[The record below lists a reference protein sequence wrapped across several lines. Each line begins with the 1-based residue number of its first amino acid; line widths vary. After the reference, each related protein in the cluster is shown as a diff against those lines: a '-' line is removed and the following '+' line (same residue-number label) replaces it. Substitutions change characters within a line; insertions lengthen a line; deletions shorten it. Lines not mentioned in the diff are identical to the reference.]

1 MTTEMTTEMT
11 TKIYKKIK
19 NNRMKSVRLLD
30 FHIYD
35 EKNNKENS
43 DSSDNDNVRLEKKDR
58 SEFHIQLFGINEN
71 GETFSILINDF
82 HPFFFIKVGDN
93 WTYREVNSFMID
105 IKKKIGKYYEDSI
118 LESKLVENHKLYG
131 FSGGKK
137 YKFIQLIFKNQVVMN
152 KVKNLWYEYN
162 EGSEGKKMKQYRF
175 PPVVGLNLEL
185 YEGNIPPLL
194 RYFHIHNISPS
205 GWIYLPV
212 DNIYLQELKTTT
224 CNFEYICKA
233 SQIKPILHKESRV
246 PYKICSFDI
255 EASSSHGDFPVPKKT
270 YKLLAM
276 NIVDCFLKQIQCQKL
291 EVEKCKQLIRKII
304 LSAFG
309 FDHFEDIELVYPKI
323 IPTKETIKKLIERLI
338 ITPISILHKSAT
350 HEMNELITIDSIFE
364 EIKENHMENINEP
377 TNDGDCGFENDD
389 DENETNE
396 TFVKYKKNTMKN
408 KKISKDY
415 TIIELLLNIQ
425 LEREEQIN
433 EVNKV
438 LTFIGFPE
446 LEGDKT
452 TFIGSTFL
460 RYGEPEPYLNHCI
473 VLNSCDNVE
482 NAVIETVTTEKELLL
497 KWTEIIQKE
506 NPDIIIGYNIFGF
519 DYEFLFRRAEENHCV
534 YDFLKLSR
542 KIGEL
547 CANEKKSGYNNNSE
561 DKVSLS
567 IENTKIAIASGEYDL
582 RYPKITGRLQID
594 MYAYLRRD
602 FNLSSYKLD
611 DVAGQFISDDINKIE
626 CIIHPIYGEV
636 TELYSKNLTGLHKG
650 DFIHIEISSF
660 TSDYYKNG
668 KKFCILDIERNR
680 EFCRRYGVSDEKVR
694 EIKKGNEVVVLY
706 NVILIQ
712 GHENIDNSKS
722 IKWCMAKDDV
732 TPQDIFR
739 LSNGSSADRAI
750 VAKYCIQDC
759 NLVHHLMNKIDVMT
773 GYIEM
778 SRICSVPIS
787 YLVFRGQGIKLTSYV
802 AKKCREKNT
811 LMPDLEKSYS
821 NDGYEGA
828 IVLPPKCSMYMDNP
842 VACVDYSSLYP
853 SSMISQNYSPD
864 SKVWTKEFDLNGVIK
879 NQTGERDENGNYKYD
894 NLPGY
899 DYIDLEFDLF
909 EYRRNP
915 EKPSSKAVKTKVGTK
930 ICRWAQFPDNKKGIM
945 PSILEELLK
954 ARSDTRKSIKT
965 EKDPFM
971 QNILDKRQLGY
982 KVTANSLYGQCGSK
996 TSTFFEKDV
1005 AASTTATG
1013 RMMIIYAKSMIEE
1026 VYGERI
1032 YQLKSGESI
1041 KTNAEYIYG
1050 DSVAS
1055 YTPVYIRAYGSFVNC
1070 TIESLV
1076 SLYGNNTWFHCTEEG
1091 KQDKEYCDLN
1101 GIESW
1106 SEKGWTPLLRVI
1118 RHKLAPH
1125 KKMMRVVTSTGLV
1138 DVTDDHSLLKPDGI
1152 EISPNQCSIGTELLH
1167 HEIPISNIN
1176 IDIITEEES
1185 KVMGFFFGC
1194 GSISDNTWVLKT
1206 VSFEIAIKY
1215 QHICQNILYPQFSWN
1230 ILEKFEGYEISFTY
1244 KSCNG
1249 SPILSSSIVGEVESQ
1264 TNPRRE
1270 TLKSKTKEFVG
1281 EAESKTKPI
1290 RETLESKTKEFKDF
1304 IEKYKY
1310 SLYYNNCKT
1319 IHALILNSSVTIRR
1333 SFWEGLQD
1341 SYLIDSNDFTI
1352 DFYNQITTSNII
1364 GLAVSLGWDYSI
1376 DIIEEKKNIF
1386 SRILSS
1392 SFQFVSKVFMRGGVA
1407 DGAEKRNSGND
1418 ERVERVERVSTNNS
1432 KKYIYRLHL
1441 WRKANV
1447 FTNETDSETEY
1458 SKYDIESLNY
1468 FVGETETKIKNTHNN
1483 HTIKKIFEIPYDQ
1496 GYVYDLTTE
1505 NHHFAAG
1512 IGNMIVHN
1520 TDSVFFTFNLE
1531 NPDTG
1536 EKIIGKKALE
1546 ITIEIAQDAA
1556 KLCSQWLKPPMELS
1570 YEKTLQPFIL
1580 LSKKR
1585 YVGMLYEED
1594 PNKGKMKYMG
1604 LSLKRR
1610 DSCDYLKDTYGGILN
1625 IIMEEQNINKAI
1637 DFLND
1642 SLTHLIAGNV
1652 SMDKLMITK
1661 ALRGY
1666 YKNPKQI
1673 AHKVLAD
1680 RIGQRDP
1687 GNKPKPGDRM
1697 RFVHIVNKDK
1707 HSLQGDKIET
1717 PEFIIEN
1724 KLKIDYSFYITN
1736 QLFKPLS
1743 QLFGLSLEQI
1753 WNYQNKLTAITKYNK
1768 EMDQLLKDC
1777 GDLELFMKKKEK
1789 YCTAKIKVLLFDKYL
1804 NKINNMKNG
1813 NQELFV
1819 FYNKK

>member
-1 MTTEMTTEMT
+1 MNKLTIPTVF
-11 TKIYKKIK
+11 KKSIK
-19 NNRMKSVRLLD
+19 LNKSKMKSIRLFD
-30 FHIYD
+30 FHLYD
-35 EKNNKENS
+35 EKNKKENS
-43 DSSDNDNVRLEKKDR
+43 TDSNSSERKKDE
-58 SEFHIQLFGINEN
+58 SEFHIQLFGINEI

-82 HPFFFIKVGDN
+82 HPFFFVKVGDN
-93 WTYREVNSFMID
+93 WTYREVNQFVTD
-105 IKKKIGKYYEDSI
+105 IKKKIGKYFEDSI
-118 LESKLVENHKLYG
+118 LEAKLVENYKLYG

-137 YKFIQLIFKNQVVMN
+137 SKFVQLIFKNQQVMN
-152 KVKNLWYEYN
+152 KVKNLWYDYQ
-162 EGSEGKKMKQYRF
+162 EGSQGKKMKIYRF
-175 PPVVGLNLEL
+175 PLVGKGISLEL

-205 GWIYLPV
+205 GWIYLPI
-212 DNIYLQELKTTT
+212 DQIFKPELKTTT
-224 CNFEYICKA
+224 CTHEYICKA
-233 SQIKPILHKESRV
+233 SQIKPIQNKETRV

-276 NIVDCFLKQIQCQKL
+276 NLVDCFLKQTQYQKL
-291 EVEKCKQLIRKII
+291 DSEKSKILIRKII
-304 LSAFG
+304 MTAFG
-309 FDHFEDIELVYPKI
+309 FDHFDDIELVYPKR
-323 IPTKETIKKLIERLI
+323 IPTKEMIKILIEKLL
-338 ITPISILHKSAT
+338 ITPISIIQKSAT
-350 HEMNELITIDSIFE
+350 KEMNELITIDSIFE
-364 EIKENHMENINEP
+364 EIKENHMNHE
-377 TNDGDCGFENDD
+377 GGGGDD
-389 DENETNE
+389 DMDNDADNDENYINT
-396 TFVKYKKNTMKN
+396 YKKDYKKPKKTN
-408 KKISKDY
+408 KEN
-415 TIIELLLNIQ
+415 TIIELLLNGET
-425 LEREEQIN
+425 EREEQIN
-433 EVNKV
+433 EINRT

-452 TFIGSTFL
+452 TFIGSTFIK
-460 RYGEPEPYLNHCI
+460 YGEQEPYLNHCI
-473 VLNSCDNVE
+473 VLNSCDPVE
-482 NAVIETVTTEKELLL
+482 NAVIETVDTEKELLI
-497 KWTEIIQKE
+497 KWTELIQKE

-547 CANEKKSGYNNNSE
+547 CANEKKDPIDE
-561 DKVSLS
+561 KIKLS

-611 DVAGQFISDDINKIE
+611 DVAGQFISDDIQKIE
-626 CIIHPIYGEV
+626 CINHPIYGEI
-636 TELYSKNLTGLHKG
+636 TELYSQNLTGLHKG

-660 TSDYYKNG
+660 TSDYYKEG
-668 KKFCILDIERNR
+668 KKFCILEIEKNR
-680 EFCRRYGVSDEKVR
+680 EIQ
-694 EIKKGNEVVVLY
+694 EIKKGKETLVSY
-706 NVILIQ
+706 NVIMIQ
-712 GHENIDNSKS
+712 GHEMIDSSKKV
-722 IKWCMAKDDV
+722 KWCMAKDDV

-739 LSNGSSADRAI
+739 LANGNSKDRSV

-759 NLVHHLMNKIDVMT
+759 NLVHHLMNKIDVLT
-773 GYIEM
+773 GYVEM

-787 YLVFRGQGIKLTSYV
+787 FLVFRGQGIKLTSYV

-864 SKVWTKEFDLNGVIK
+864 SKVWTKEFDLKGEITK
-879 NQTGERDENGNYKYD
+879 ETGERDENGVYKYD

-954 ARSDTRKSIKT
+954 ARSDTRKMIKT

-1013 RMMIIYAKSMIEE
+1013 RTMIIYAKSMIEE
-1026 VYGERI
+1026 IYGDRI
-1032 YQLKSGESI
+1032 YDLKSGESVRT
-1041 KTNAEYIYG
+1041 KAEYIYG
-1050 DSVAS
+1050 DSVAN
-1055 YTPVYIRAYGSFVNC
+1055 YTPVYIKSYGSIVIC
-1070 TIESLV
+1070 TIERLAEI
-1076 SLYGNNTWFHCTEEG
+1076 YGGNNWVYCTEEG
-1091 KQDKEYCDLN
+1091 KQEKEYCELLGD
-1101 GIESW
+1101 IYSW
-1106 SEKGWTPLLRVI
+1106 TENGWTPLKRVI
-1118 RHKLAPH
+1118 RHLLAPH
-1125 KKMMRVVTSTGLV
+1125 KKMFRVLTKKGIV
-1138 DVTDDHSLLKPDGI
+1138 DVTDDHSLLTHDGK
-1152 EISPNQCSIGTELLH
+1152 EISPKDVKKGTELLH
-1167 HEIPISNIN
+1167 FDLEYPTKIEKNDISEDEAKI
-1176 IDIITEEES
+1176 
-1185 KVMGFFFGC
+1185 MGFFFGC
-1194 GSISDNTWVLKT
+1194 GHSGKNYWILKNTSYEMIKKYLNLCEKT
-1206 VSFEIAIKY
+1206 YNSFGWMINDSQQSSFPKKKRNKLNEVEYDI
-1215 QHICQNILYPQFSWN
+1215 ILYSCNTSDYNYKCKFIQKYCFSFYDN
-1230 ILEKFEGYEISFTY
+1230 NNNNNKNTKIIPYYIYNSNETIKKAFFEGF
-1244 KSCNG
+1244 
-1249 SPILSSSIVGEVESQ
+1249 L
-1264 TNPRRE
+1264 
-1270 TLKSKTKEFVG
+1270 
-1281 EAESKTKPI
+1281 
-1290 RETLESKTKEFKDF
+1290 
-1304 IEKYKY
+1304 
-1310 SLYYNNCKT
+1310 
-1319 IHALILNSSVTIRR
+1319 
-1333 SFWEGLQD
+1333 
-1341 SYLIDSNDFTI
+1341 DSNQSCKRFGGLYSFDMDNQLTI
-1352 DFYNQITTSNII
+1352 SHII
-1364 GLAVSLGWDYSI
+1364 QLTKIVGWDYLLDTASMKSDPNFIYSSIFQEIASIFSYKLKDPPKKYNLKIIEKFHDI
-1376 DIIEEKKNIF
+1376 DIENMYNLKNMEEIDYK
-1386 SRILSS
+1386 
-1392 SFQFVSKVFMRGGVA
+1392 
-1407 DGAEKRNSGND
+1407 
-1418 ERVERVERVSTNNS
+1418 
-1432 KKYIYRLHL
+1432 
-1441 WRKANV
+1441 
-1447 FTNETDSETEY
+1447 
-1458 SKYDIESLNY
+1458 
-1468 FVGETETKIKNTHNN
+1468 
-1483 HTIKKIFEIPYDQ
+1483 

-1512 IGNMIVHN
+1512 VGNMIVHN

-1531 NPDTG
+1531 NPDTK

-1570 YEKTLQPFIL
+1570 YEKTLDPFIL

-1610 DSCDYLKDTYGGILN
+1610 DSCDYLKDTYGGVLN
-1625 IIMEEQNINKAI
+1625 IIMEEQNIEKAI
-1637 DFLND
+1637 EFLYD
-1642 SLTHLIAGNV
+1642 SLTQLVNGKVN
-1652 SMDKLMITK
+1652 MDKLMITK

-1707 HSLQGDKIET
+1707 NSLQGEKIET
-1717 PEFIIEN
+1717 PEFILNN
-1724 KLKIDYSFYITN
+1724 KLKIDYAFYITN

-1753 WNYQNKLTAITKYNK
+1753 WKYQGKDTAITKYKK
-1768 EMDQLLKDC
+1768 EII
-1777 GDLELFMKKKEK
+1777 DLEKEYPDLEIFMKKKEK
-1789 YCTAKIKVLLFDKYL
+1789 LCTAKVKVLLFDKYL
-1804 NKINNMKNG
+1804 NKINNLKNG
-1813 NQELFV
+1813 NQELMM
-1819 FYNKK
+1819 FYRKN